1 MEVSGKKKKTMKNKS
16 LLISVPS
23 RFQDNFGDPIN
34 QILRILPNLNNEWD
48 EIVVDFSE
56 SNFLVPHYL
65 GPLSC
70 ILKSEKR
77 KGVKIKVLNE
87 TSYLRTVHF
96 TDGINDLSN
105 SLDFITFDKYRI
117 KSFIPIIHFPTSTIK
132 SDAIFREN
140 LLAAVNDLLKIQLK
154 LPINVLQAIYYMID
168 ELTQNIV
175 DHSEISF
182 GTIFAQFYPG
192 KKYLDLNICDSGNG
206 LYKSYINSGKHNPI
220 SNKEAINFGVYGKST
235 KNITESRGFGLN
247 TSRNMLTKGMGGQ
260 FFLMTGNG
268 FFIQN
273 SSIEEIITLDD
284 QMAFNGCMLNL
295 RIPLIDS
302 KDFDIHKYTGL

>member
-1 MEVSGKKKKTMKNKS
+1 MSNKILHIEVPETF
-16 LLISVPS
+16 
-23 RFQDNFGDPIN
+23 RDNFGDPIN
-34 QILRILPNLNNEWD
+34 HILKILPKLNKDWET
-48 EIVVDFSE
+48 IVVDFGK
-56 SNFLVPHYL
+56 NKFLVPHYL

-70 ILKSEKR
+70 ILEEKR
-77 KGVKIKVLNE
+77 KRGIEIKVINE
-87 TSYLRTVHF
+87 TTYAQTVHF
-96 TDGINDLSN
+96 ENGFFQPPFSEENISFEAYKHKT
-105 SLDFITFDKYRI
+105 
-117 KSFIPIIHFPTSTIK
+117 FIPVIHFPTSK
-132 SDAIFREN
+132 LAQDSKFRDN
-140 LLAAVNDLLKIQLK
+140 LLSAVNQILKKQLK
-154 LPINVLQAIYYMID
+154 LPINILSAIYYMLD

-182 GTIFAQFYPG
+182 GTIFGQFYPG

-235 KNITESRGFGLN
+235 KNIPESRGFGLN

-273 SSIEEIITLDD
+273 SNIEEIITLDD

-295 RIPLIDS
+295 RIPLIDA
-302 KDFDIHKYTGL
+302 KDFDIHKYTSL